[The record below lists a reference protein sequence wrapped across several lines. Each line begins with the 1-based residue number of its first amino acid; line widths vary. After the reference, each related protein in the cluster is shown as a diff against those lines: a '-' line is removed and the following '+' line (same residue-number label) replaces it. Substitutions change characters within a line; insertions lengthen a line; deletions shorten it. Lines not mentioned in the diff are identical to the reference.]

1 VQEGAQAVAQRG
13 GGHGLA
19 EVLAVRAGLLA
30 RPGHELPGVGHEAGH
45 GAANVEVNSLH
56 PPPAALD
63 EHLEG
68 QQLLDAE
75 DHAIL
80 ALHTNSRA
88 ANRAGRE
95 GSGEAWRAREREE
108 RRGANTF

>member
-1 VQEGAQAVAQRG
+1 
-13 GGHGLA
+13 
-19 EVLAVRAGLLA
+19 
-30 RPGHELPGVGHEAGH
+30 
-45 GAANVEVNSLH
+45 VEVNSLH

-88 ANRAGRE
+88 ANRARRE

-108 RRGANTF
+108 RRGANTFERALSPNSRTHPLFSIALRAYSTWYRRPSGE